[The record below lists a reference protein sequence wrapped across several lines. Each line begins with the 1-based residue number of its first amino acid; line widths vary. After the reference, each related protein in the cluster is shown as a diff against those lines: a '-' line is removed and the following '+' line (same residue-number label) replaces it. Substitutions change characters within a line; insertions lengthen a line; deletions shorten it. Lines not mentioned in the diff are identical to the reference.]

1 VYLVE
6 SFGQYL
12 IARAAR
18 HARPDGMPNFTWFTW
33 TASSAL
39 KSQTRTAL
47 NANLR
52 FAESLGA
59 QVVRLKGRSV
69 ADSVA
74 EFVRAKHI
82 TQVIFGRAAIH
93 DWRKYLYLS
102 AVHRFLRESTAVDV
116 HIVTQN
122 LKSSLGLRCRGIFAD
137 CLAIQ
142 LRSLPRGSLEEEVA
156 RILEAPI
163 DERHVELRAA
173 RPMIS
178 GKFRFDGHGQFVLAA
193 MQNQKSV
200 RVNGKRS
207 LRRNFSF
214 HAVGSK
220 YDFRVSPALEN
231 LSVHFP
237 VA

>member
-1 VYLVE
+1 MIGASIYI
-6 SFGQYL
+6 F
-12 IARAAR
+12 
-18 HARPDGMPNFTWFTW
+18 RPCTVFFANRQRW
-33 TASSAL
+33 TSILS
-39 KSQTRTAL
+39 
-47 NANLR
+47 
-52 FAESLGA
+52 
-59 QVVRLKGRSV
+59 
-69 ADSVA
+69 
-74 EFVRAKHI
+74 
-82 TQVIFGRAAIH
+82 
-93 DWRKYLYLS
+93 RK
-102 AVHRFLRESTAVDV
+102 
-116 HIVTQN
+116 N
-122 LKSSLGLRCRGIFAD
+122 LKSSLGLRCRGILQTALQFSFD
-137 CLAIQ
+137 LY
-142 LRSLPRGSLEEEVA
+142 RVVHLEEEVA

-178 GKFRFDGHGQFVLAA
+178 GKFRFDGHSQFVLAA